1 MNNFNSNDD
10 TYIII
15 KKKQL
20 GRKRRNS
27 AYNKYRIDNISKKL
41 KHLLMNSI
49 LNFVNASLKE
59 EQMGTN
65 MLVKIDQNIIRNAKE
80 YNLNLLSLTLKE
92 IFSRDITS
100 KIKKLDKNYNKKI
113 IDEIYLNNRKEK
125 IINILNMTLS
135 QCIKHITKQEY
146 YPELKGLENEYKNIS
161 NELKNLGETD
171 EYIELFKDL
180 FHRFEDFVKNKRK
193 PNGNKKEEN
202 SRDNK

>member
-1 MNNFNSNDD
+1 MNNFNNNN
-10 TYIII
+10 YN
-15 KKKQL
+15 L
-20 GRKRRNS
+20 GKKRRNGTP
-27 AYNKYRIDNISKKL
+27 NKYSYDNITKKL
-41 KHLLMNSI
+41 KALLMKSI
-49 LNFVNASLKE
+49 LNFVNNSLKE
-59 EQMGTN
+59 EQMGKSK
-65 MLVKIDQNIIRNAKE
+65 LVKISENIIRNIYRE
-80 YNLNLLSLTLKE
+80 NNLNLLCLTLKE
-92 IFSRDITS
+92 IFSNDIS
-100 KIKKLDKNYNKKI
+100 LKIKRLYKNYNKKI
-113 IDEIYLNNRKEK
+113 IDEIYLHNKKEK

>member
-1 MNNFNSNDD
+1 MNNFNNNN
-10 TYIII
+10 YN
-15 KKKQL
+15 L
-20 GRKRRNS
+20 GKKRRNGTP
-27 AYNKYRIDNISKKL
+27 NKYSYDNITKKL
-41 KHLLMNSI
+41 KALLMKSI
-49 LNFVNASLKE
+49 LNFVNNSLKE
-59 EQMGTN
+59 EQMGKSK
-65 MLVKIDQNIIRNAKE
+65 LVKISENIIRNIYRE
-80 YNLNLLSLTLKE
+80 NNLNLLCLTLKE
-92 IFSRDITS
+92 IFSNDIS
-100 KIKKLDKNYNKKI
+100 LKIKRLDKNYNKKI
-113 IDEIYLNNRKEK
+113 IDEIYLHNKKEK